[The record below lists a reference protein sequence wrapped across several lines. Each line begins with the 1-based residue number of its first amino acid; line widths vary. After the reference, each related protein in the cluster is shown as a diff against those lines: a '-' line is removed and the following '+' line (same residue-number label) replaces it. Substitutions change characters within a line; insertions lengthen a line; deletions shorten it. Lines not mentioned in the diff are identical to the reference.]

1 MENFTIFHVKVVEK
15 FNWTALRYI
24 LHVYEVEKYNWI
36 TLGYFMPTKWKIG
49 KFLNKNYFRS
59 TGASVLIFLR
69 VNTIE
74 YKLITLLSWSL
85 QNQFGVGY
93 WATSY

>member
-49 KFLNKNYFRS
+49 KFLNKNLFQVDRCERINIPTS
-59 TGASVLIFLR
+59 
-69 VNTIE
+69 E
-74 YKLITLLSWSL
+74 YYRI
-85 QNQFGVGY
+85 
-93 WATSY
+93 